1 MPKANFLSY
10 FASEAVTISLQIER
24 FSMIKSKEISFLSYP
39 TPPAEITQGST
50 DSPRRDYTGLNRS
63 SPQRLH
69 RDQAIL
75 PLLLPSQVIYRQRG
89 AVRQILLGK
98 NIGNIVFHGSFRD
111 KKLVCYLLV

>member
-10 FASEAVTISLQIER
+10 FTSEAAMISLQIER
-24 FSMIKSKEISFLSYP
+24 FSMIKSKKISFLSYP
-39 TPPAEITQGST
+39 TPP
-50 DSPRRDYTGLNRS
+50 
-63 SPQRLH
+63 QRFR

-75 PLLLPSQVIYRQRG
+75 PLLLPGQVIYRQRG

>member
-10 FASEAVTISLQIER
+10 FASEAATISLQIER
-24 FSMIKSKEISFLSYP
+24 FFHDKIQKNLIFILSASP
-39 TPPAEITQGST
+39 RGDAEITQG
-50 DSPRRDYTGLNRS
+50 
-63 SPQRLH
+63 
-69 RDQAIL
+69 QAIL
-75 PLLLPSQVIYRQRG
+75 PLLLPGQVIYRQRG